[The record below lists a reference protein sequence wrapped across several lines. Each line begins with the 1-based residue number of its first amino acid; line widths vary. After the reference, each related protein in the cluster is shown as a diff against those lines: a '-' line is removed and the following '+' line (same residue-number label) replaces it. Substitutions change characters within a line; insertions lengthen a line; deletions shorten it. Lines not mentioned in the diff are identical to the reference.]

1 MGKGWRA
8 ATRSEYRKV
17 EELTLASFFVIT
29 LLASTISGVEV
40 PSLRR
45 APLRRPLAGSAKVV
59 KRTKVRRRGDV
70 GGEERRLNGKVDGP
84 PRDVGAVVGRLIAF
98 GPDGEKIADKAIARC
113 FGAAIAFTSMKF
125 NLIGHVLSL
134 QEREILRVKASQA
147 LFYESRESTR
157 DAGSLSF
164 ARHVR
169 AKGVRT
175 KSVKMDQ
182 VLHVSEY
189 LRGIYDFAMQYFHAS
204 CDFRAPLSR
213 ASLTFVIPRDHSPED
228 IGTFALGR
236 GRSRFKQ
243 RPTTHGDYSTFMQMS
258 VAFSYKYLMRPTK
271 IPYWPSYARVREL
284 RRTIRATRRGR
295 DGDKAGPGTEFTRD
309 SG

>member
-17 EELTLASFFVIT
+17 EELTLAGFFVIT

-59 KRTKVRRRGDV
+59 KRKVF
-70 GGEERRLNGKVDGP
+70 
-84 PRDVGAVVGRLIAF
+84 A
-98 GPDGEKIADKAIARC
+98 
-113 FGAAIAFTSMKF
+113 
-125 NLIGHVLSL
+125 
-134 QEREILRVKASQA
+134 KASQA
-147 LFYESRESTR
+147 LFYKSRESIR

-164 ARHVR
+164 ARRVR

-189 LRGIYDFAMQYFHAS
+189 LRGIYDFAVQYFHAS
-204 CDFRAPLSR
+204 CDFRALLSR
-213 ASLTFVIPRDHSPED
+213 ASLTFAIPRDRSPED

-236 GRSRFKQ
+236 GRSRFKP

-271 IPYWPSYARVREL
+271 IAREKERGFAKSFRLKANTSRIRHSRQTIPSEH
-284 RRTIRATRRGR
+284 RRAVCITTSIPLNPRGKKFSNISKLK
-295 DGDKAGPGTEFTRD
+295 GNMLIAGKR
-309 SG
+309 